1 MSVTLSQSAMK
12 EIRTQNIC
20 DSMISPKSLQR
31 SELESR
37 YLLDLLVFNKGQYH
51 YSMKKKKKKKLGEE
65 RVLFGGRE
73 IFQTCLVAH
82 ALGQV

>member
-1 MSVTLSQSAMK
+1 MK
-12 EIRTQNIC
+12 EIRTRIIC
-20 DSMISPKSLQR
+20 DSVISPKSLQR

-37 YLLDLLVFNKGQYH
+37 YLLDLLVFNKGKYH
-51 YSMKKKKKKKLGEE
+51 YSMKKKLREE

-82 ALGQV
+82 ALGQA